1 MSGTGQVEEE
11 YSSAASQQAHQQA
24 QQVQQVQEEALQ
36 AAGLVHAPSRSMEGQ
51 WHAERHEEED
61 LQEGQVGQVQVR
73 SSLPLQA
80 PEPRPEVLAKALAG
94 GQELDEDSLAQA
106 QLGDQELQEAA
117 QELLQV
123 P

>member
-1 MSGTGQVEEE
+1 
-11 YSSAASQQAHQQA
+11 
-24 QQVQQVQEEALQ
+24 
-36 AAGLVHAPSRSMEGQ
+36 MEGQ
-51 WHAERHEEED
+51 RHAERPEEED
-61 LQEGQVGQVQVR
+61 LQEGQVGQVQAP